1 MEYESE
7 IKRLEDIVERLLE
20 GYTGL
25 KAEIKKKEQ
34 EVQAQQNENDQLRQ
48 QVEAENDQLRQ
59 QVEAMESERGDL
71 GGRVS
76 SLIDRI
82 EIWESELEVAEFDSD
97 DSDDLTD
104 ELDSIP
110 EKSEEHIDDQDDD
123 SAGGVQGSLFTAS
136 STT

>member
-48 QVEAENDQLRQ
+48 QVEM
-59 QVEAMESERGDL
+59 MESERGDL

-82 EIWESELEVAEFDSD
+82 EIWESELEVAAFDSD

-104 ELDSIP
+104 ELDSLP
-110 EKSEEHIDDQDDD
+110 EKSEEHSDDQGDD
-123 SAGGVQGSLFTAS
+123 SAGGVQGSLFTAN

>member
-7 IKRLEDIVERLLE
+7 IKRLEDIVEHLLE

-25 KAEIKKKEQ
+25 KAEIRQKDQ
-34 EVQAQQNENDQLRQ
+34 EVQAQKS
-48 QVEAENDQLRQ
+48 ENDQLRQ

-76 SLIDRI
+76 TLIDRI
-82 EIWESELEVAEFDSD
+82 ETWESELEGAEFEGDKSA
-97 DSDDLTD
+97 DLVD
-104 ELDSIP
+104 ELDSV
-110 EKSEEHIDDQDDD
+110 SEESEEQADDHDDD
-123 SAGGVQGSLFTAS
+123 EAGGGVQGSLFTAN

>member
-20 GYTGL
+20 GYTGV

-34 EVQAQQNENDQLRQ
+34 EIQAQQYENDQLRQ
-48 QVEAENDQLRQ
+48 QI
-59 QVEAMESERGDL
+59 EAMESERGDL

-76 SLIDRI
+76 TLIDRI

-97 DSDDLTD
+97 DSDDTTD
-104 ELDSIP
+104 ELESVP
-110 EKSEEHIDDQDDD
+110 EKSEEQADE
-123 SAGGVQGSLFTAS
+123 SAGGVQGSLCTAD
-136 STT
+136 STAPQPPK

>member
-1 MEYESE
+1 MEHESE

-34 EVQAQQNENDQLRQ
+34 QVQAQQHENDQLRQ
-48 QVEAENDQLRQ
+48 QI
-59 QVEAMESERGDL
+59 EAMESERGDL

-76 SLIDRI
+76 TLIDRI
-82 EIWESELEVAEFDSD
+82 EIWESELEVTEYDSAD
-97 DSDDLTD
+97 TDDLTG
-104 ELDSIP
+104 ELESVP
-110 EKSEEHIDDQDDD
+110 EKSEEQTDKQGDE

-136 STT
+136 STAP

>member
-1 MEYESE
+1 MEHESE

-34 EVQAQQNENDQLRQ
+34 EIQAQQHENDQLRQ
-48 QVEAENDQLRQ
+48 QI
-59 QVEAMESERGDL
+59 EAMESERGDL

-76 SLIDRI
+76 TLIDRI
-82 EIWESELEVAEFDSD
+82 EIWESELEVTEYDSD
-97 DSDDLTD
+97 DTDDLTD
-104 ELDSIP
+104 ELESVP
-110 EKSEEHIDDQDDD
+110 EKSEEQTDEQGDE

-136 STT
+136 STTP

>member
-34 EVQAQQNENDQLRQ
+34 EIQAQQYENGQLHQ
-48 QVEAENDQLRQ
+48 QI
-59 QVEAMESERGDL
+59 EAMESERGDL

-76 SLIDRI
+76 TLIDRI
-82 EIWESELEVAEFDSD
+82 EIWESELEVAELDSD
-97 DSDDLTD
+97 DSDDLSD
-104 ELDSIP
+104 ELESVP
-110 EKSEEHIDDQDDD
+110 EKSEEETDDQGDE

-136 STT
+136 STAP

>member
-1 MEYESE
+1 MEHESE

-34 EVQAQQNENDQLRQ
+34 EIQAQQHKNDQLRQ
-48 QVEAENDQLRQ
+48 QI
-59 QVEAMESERGDL
+59 EAMESERGDL

-76 SLIDRI
+76 TLIDRI
-82 EIWESELEVAEFDSD
+82 EIWESELEVTEYDSD
-97 DSDDLTD
+97 DTDDLTD
-104 ELDSIP
+104 ELESVP
-110 EKSEEHIDDQDDD
+110 EKSEEQTDEQGDE

-136 STT
+136 STAP

>member
-1 MEYESE
+1 MEHESE

-34 EVQAQQNENDQLRQ
+34 EIQAQQYENDQLRQ
-48 QVEAENDQLRQ
+48 QI
-59 QVEAMESERGDL
+59 EAMESERGDL

-76 SLIDRI
+76 TLIDRI
-82 EIWESELEVAEFDSD
+82 EIWESELEVTEYDSD
-97 DSDDLTD
+97 DADDLTD
-104 ELDSIP
+104 ELESVP
-110 EKSEEHIDDQDDD
+110 EKSEEQTDEQGDE

-136 STT
+136 STAS

>member
-20 GYTGL
+20 GYTGV

-34 EVQAQQNENDQLRQ
+34 EIQAQQYENDQLRQ
-48 QVEAENDQLRQ
+48 QI
-59 QVEAMESERGDL
+59 EAMESERGDL

-76 SLIDRI
+76 TLIDRI

-97 DSDDLTD
+97 DSDDTTD
-104 ELDSIP
+104 ELESVP
-110 EKSEEHIDDQDDD
+110 EKSEEQADE
-123 SAGGVQGSLFTAS
+123 SAGGVQGSLFTAD
-136 STT
+136 STAPQPPK

>member
-34 EVQAQQNENDQLRQ
+34 EIQAQQYENGQLHQ
-48 QVEAENDQLRQ
+48 QI
-59 QVEAMESERGDL
+59 EAMESERGDL

-76 SLIDRI
+76 TLIDRI
-82 EIWESELEVAEFDSD
+82 EIWESELEAAEFDSD
-97 DSDDLTD
+97 DSDDLSD
-104 ELDSIP
+104 ELESVP
-110 EKSEEHIDDQDDD
+110 EKSEEETDDQGDE

-136 STT
+136 STAP

>member
-1 MEYESE
+1 MEHESE

-34 EVQAQQNENDQLRQ
+34 EIQAQQHENDQLRQ
-48 QVEAENDQLRQ
+48 QI
-59 QVEAMESERGDL
+59 EAMESERGDL

-76 SLIDRI
+76 TLIDRI
-82 EIWESELEVAEFDSD
+82 EIWESELEVTEYDSD
-97 DSDDLTD
+97 DTDDLTD
-104 ELDSIP
+104 ELESVP
-110 EKSEEHIDDQDDD
+110 EKSEEQTDEQGDE

-136 STT
+136 STAS

>member
-1 MEYESE
+1 MEHESE

-34 EVQAQQNENDQLRQ
+34 EIQAQQYENDQLRQ
-48 QVEAENDQLRQ
+48 QI
-59 QVEAMESERGDL
+59 EAMESERGDL

-76 SLIDRI
+76 TLIDRI
-82 EIWESELEVAEFDSD
+82 EIWESELEVTEYDSD
-97 DSDDLTD
+97 DTDDLTD
-104 ELDSIP
+104 ELESVP
-110 EKSEEHIDDQDDD
+110 EKSEEQTGEQGDE

-136 STT
+136 STTP

>member
-48 QVEAENDQLRQ
+48 QVEA
-59 QVEAMESERGDL
+59 MESERGDL

-76 SLIDRI
+76 GLIDRI

-104 ELDSIP
+104 ELDSLP
-110 EKSEEHIDDQDDD
+110 GKSEEHIDDQDDD
-123 SAGGVQGSLFTAS
+123 SAGVVQGSLFTAS